1 MNLKLRKAEPGD
13 LAACLP
19 VFEDSAIYERYFKGD
34 GRLERSLATA
44 VERGEL
50 HLAVT
55 DSGEIAGAMR
65 VMPRGFCGLYPYL
78 SLIGVK
84 ACYRGQKVGAWL
96 MARLEDLAR
105 ESGAARVTLMVS
117 DFNLGAQ
124 RFYQQLGYWQ
134 LGTIPDAAKPGIA
147 ELVLIKDLGEAPRT
161 EG

>member
-55 DSGEIAGAMR
+55 DSGEIA
-65 VMPRGFCGLYPYL
+65 
-78 SLIGVK
+78 
-84 ACYRGQKVGAWL
+84 
-96 MARLEDLAR
+96 
-105 ESGAARVTLMVS
+105 
-117 DFNLGAQ
+117 
-124 RFYQQLGYWQ
+124 
-134 LGTIPDAAKPGIA
+134 
-147 ELVLIKDLGEAPRT
+147 
-161 EG
+161 

>member
-13 LAACLP
+13 LTACIP

-78 SLIGVK
+78 SLAGGPGTGIR
-84 ACYRGQKVGAWL
+84 RGPGHADGLRFQSGCPAL
-96 MARLEDLAR
+96 LPTAGLLAAGDD
-105 ESGAARVTLMVS
+105 SGR
-117 DFNLGAQ
+117 
-124 RFYQQLGYWQ
+124 R
-134 LGTIPDAAKPGIA
+134 
-147 ELVLIKDLGEAPRT
+147 
-161 EG
+161 